1 MDKLVIYWI
10 EKGRSKSNIQP
21 LCPPLVGD
29 QMQVA
34 KGGFV
39 GKTCAL
45 AKLNDSAGGKRSKRR
60 SKEERKGMVETFVKR
75 HQASNNGNFP
85 SLYLTHKE
93 VGGSYYTVREIFR
106 ELIQENRVLAPPKLP
121 PGDQNMEK
129 LDSFLE
135 NNPLGSI
142 SFDPNVHGL
151 PSKDQTLYN
160 EYESR
165 REKVINS
172 KWISEMQGRDLD
184 KDDLVNGSSHK
195 TLENEKFIEP
205 EHLESLKGRILDG
218 HKDER
223 IEQKPCEGQT
233 HYSSEDVVVE
243 TFPLR
248 PVFSM
253 VQNVDEKTNEKEV
266 LDGDLESK
274 TGDNSNAFVDSKLDE
289 ELSTPLQKSTDEN
302 IASSS
307 QYTGSVYNSNSSL
320 QHPTFEETITDKNE
334 SEMQPSGIDQKQ
346 TIDATLNRTN
356 FESCEASSSSK
367 KPVSQEANPFFLF
380 MKTVV
385 TAFVKFWSE

>member
-1 MDKLVIYWI
+1 METED
-10 EKGRSKSNIQP
+10 ENGS
-21 LCPPLVGD
+21 
-29 QMQVA
+29 
-34 KGGFV
+34 KGGPGGAGRQPAAAQGGAGEQPSREPGTEVRSRAGRTGEQRQQPIGGPASV
-39 GKTCAL
+39 GGPTVE
-45 AKLNDSAGGKRSKRR
+45 GRR
-60 SKEERKGMVETFVKR
+60 L

-151 PSKDQTLYN
+151 PSNDHQTLFN

-165 REKVINS
+165 REKVVNS

-184 KDDLVNGSSHK
+184 KDDLVDGSSHK
-195 TLENEKFIEP
+195 TLENEIFIQP

-274 TGDNSNAFVDSKLDE
+274 TGDNSNAIMDSKLDE

-307 QYTGSVYNSNSSL
+307 QYLGSDNSNSSL
-320 QHPTFEETITDKNE
+320 QHSIFEETTTNKIE
-334 SEMQPSGIDQKQ
+334 SEMQPSGTDQKQ
-346 TIDATLNRTN
+346 KVDATLNRTN

-367 KPVSQEANPFFLF
+367 KPVSQEANPFLLF

>member
-1 MDKLVIYWI
+1 
-10 EKGRSKSNIQP
+10 
-21 LCPPLVGD
+21 
-29 QMQVA
+29 MQVTN
-34 KGGFV
+34 GGFV

-151 PSKDQTLYN
+151 PSNDHQTLFN

-165 REKVINS
+165 REKVVNS

-184 KDDLVNGSSHK
+184 KDDLVDGSSHK
-195 TLENEKFIEP
+195 TLENEIFIQP

-274 TGDNSNAFVDSKLDE
+274 TGDNSNAIMDSKLDE

-307 QYTGSVYNSNSSL
+307 QYLGSDNSNSSL
-320 QHPTFEETITDKNE
+320 QHSIFEETTTNKIE
-334 SEMQPSGIDQKQ
+334 SEMQPSGTDQKQ
-346 TIDATLNRTN
+346 KVDATLNRTN

-367 KPVSQEANPFFLF
+367 KPVSQEANPFLLF